1 MKKLLSLIV
10 CVLMISGCQDA
21 SINRIKKDNSL
32 SGLHEIT
39 YLYIGRPDCGD
50 CKEFHPI
57 LTSYLEENKGTYLY
71 YLNIQAF
78 RDAAM
83 QEGASEKEIDFYK
96 NIREELDFN
105 WTPILKLVNKG
116 ETISEYTYLSE
127 EYYEIKDDT
136 KKAQAKEKFVEDFK
150 TWMANIYE

>member
-1 MKKLLSLIV
+1 MSIEIKGVIIGEGKPKV
-10 CVLMISGCQDA
+10 CVPIVE
-21 SINRIKKDNSL
+21 DNDEAIL
-32 SGLHEIT
+32 DKL
-39 YLYIGRPDCGD
+39 
-50 CKEFHPI
+50 KEFDQLDVDI
-57 LTSYLEENKGTYLY
+57 IEL
-71 YLNIQAF
+71 
-78 RDAAM
+78 R
-83 QEGASEKEIDFYK
+83 IDFYK